1 MRKLVDGNA
10 HPKRFDGKAGMRKG
24 KTRKA
29 CLHSICCLGFLG
41 GLIGRFMIRGDRR
54 WLAPF
59 LGAASLPMVFVACKR
74 EDPQIRALTEKA
86 AQSDEASR
94 QLRQAWSE
102 QFHRLTLARV
112 QNLHFGTALLLL
124 TGEQKKALEAR
135 VRIEKD
141 SSRRG
146 LLREILDKD
155 TELQALSDRLQS
167 LKAALPPPEIAKPN
181 DSHYGLALRFLR
193 SQGQTDAQARKAI
206 SRVILSERLA
216 PGFEVYHFYVN
227 GQYGTWVAQGAAAIS
242 PVDLVNEPPDDLA
255 SERNRVVA
263 MGRRLQREL
272 ALLEAQKQGIEQEI
286 ATIQAER
293 ARFLDGRNQ
302 LQSEHDQQ
310 VARLNALHYLVGVRE
325 ALVEKEIIRVPLF
338 GLPASGRNWGDAV
351 FTHDLDLREGHTI
364 LFHAQDLGLR
374 QISKVTV
381 VPGSYAL
388 DEHYRLTLSLDRQTA
403 IVELLAPPRFKND
416 KVVFAVE
423 D

>member
-1 MRKLVDGNA
+1 M
-10 HPKRFDGKAGMRKG
+10 
-24 KTRKA
+24 
-29 CLHSICCLGFLG
+29 
-41 GLIGRFMIRGDRR
+41 
-54 WLAPF
+54 LALP
-59 LGAASLPMVFVACKR
+59 AAYLACKR
-74 EDPQIRALTEKA
+74 EDPEIRALTEKA
-86 AQSDEASR
+86 AQSETAAQ

-102 QFHRLTLARV
+102 QFKRLTLARV

-141 SSRRG
+141 SSRRA

-155 TELQALSDRLQS
+155 TELQTLSDRLQS
-167 LKAALPPPEIAKPN
+167 LKAALPPAEIAKPN

-193 SQGQTDAQARKAI
+193 ARGQTDAQARRAI

-227 GQYGTWVAQGAAAIS
+227 GQYGTWVAQGAAVIS

-286 ATIQAER
+286 ATIQGER

-302 LQSEHDQQ
+302 LQSENDQQ
-310 VARLNALHYLVGVRE
+310 VARLNALHYLVGVRDD
-325 ALVEKEIIRVPLF
+325 LVEKEIIRIPFF
-338 GLPASGRNWGDAV
+338 GMPASGRNWGDAV
-351 FTHDLDLREGHTI
+351 FTHDLDLSEGHAI
-364 LFHAQDLGLR
+364 LIHAKDLGLR
-374 QISKVTV
+374 RISKVTI

-388 DEHYRLTLSLDRQTA
+388 DEHYRLTLSPDCQIAT
-403 IVELLAPPRFKND
+403 VELLTLPRFKND